1 MHHLTAKGV
10 VLVVEPYY
18 STYKSLGLKKILPYI
33 ALAVLLAL
41 SLLAWQF
48 YEQITL
54 EREERRYN
62 EYINYIVDEITD
74 RLHQY
79 EMILLGGAGV
89 FAASEE
95 VTREEWRDYYEYREV
110 SVRYPGIQG
119 VMFSRVV
126 QPLDLAEH
134 IEEVRAEV
142 FIEYTVWPEGERE
155 VYVPVVYMEP
165 FDERNRRAFGYDV
178 YSDSVRREAMERSQD
193 TGATAITKM
202 TTLVTENEED
212 AQPVLLMSVPVYQ
225 QEMLLNTVDERR
237 AAIKG
242 YISCVFYI
250 NGFMQ
255 NLPGDPINEIYFKI
269 HDGEIV
275 SPESLLYESNI
286 NNGETGG
293 GSEPL
298 FTSQKTLD
306 LYGHQWTFTF
316 ETRPAFEA
324 AVDRYTPKGILA
336 SGFLLSFF
344 VFFYLRSLQ
353 TTGEQAL
360 SLARDMTN
368 TLRESEERYRFLTE
382 NIQDVIWAV
391 DMEGRFTYISPAIEK
406 LTGFTPGEVITMPIN
421 EFVLQE
427 DYNSILKKIK
437 AEMAKPVEKQN
448 QSVTMSARH
457 KTKDDSYVHV
467 EFSASWKLDEQGNLA
482 GMQGSTR
489 DITERRQLEEIINES
504 RRKYQSVVDTQKEM
518 ICRYLPDTTLTFVN
532 DAFCRVHGKSR
543 QELLGSK
550 FLEFTLPES
559 RDELINL
566 INSLSLDKPSIT
578 KEHRAMLPD
587 GSIRWHEW
595 TDQAL
600 FNENGKVIEYQ
611 GVGRDITKR
620 IQAEKEMRRQG
631 FRTRS
636 LLEIASRLNA
646 VLELNTVLRVTCEEI
661 CSALNVSI
669 SGFQLYD
676 ENSENFAIADSLGL
690 PAGFAETMKPL
701 PRELYDQFTKE
712 HGKSNVVFDISLSPD
727 LPFTK
732 LLQKFGIKSLAYAAL
747 EREGKPLGILLAI
760 STEEENT
767 LAPDASELLAGMAD
781 LAASAIDDA
790 VLFKKLEHTNVE
802 LLRAYDATI
811 EGWAY
816 ALDLRDEETEEH
828 SQRVTELTLHIAQ
841 KMGIKDEELVH
852 VKRGALLH
860 DIGKMGVPDSILLK
874 PGPLTEEEWEVMRK
888 HPTHAYEML
897 SRIEYLRPAL
907 DIPYCHHEKWDGS
920 GYPRGLKGSQ
930 IPLPARIFAVVDVC
944 DALTSDRPYRLAW
957 SEVEALELIKKN
969 SGSHFDPEVVE
980 VFLKVIEGGS

>member
-1 MHHLTAKGV
+1 MAVKGV
-10 VLVVEPYY
+10 IFVVVPYN
-18 STYKSLGLKKILPYI
+18 STYKPLGFKKILPFI

-41 SLLAWQF
+41 SLLIWQF
-48 YEQITL
+48 YEQTTL

-79 EMILLGGAGV
+79 EMVLLGGAGV
-89 FAASEE
+89 YAASEE

-119 VMFSRVV
+119 VGFSRVIKP
-126 QPLDLAEH
+126 QDLAEH
-134 IEEVRAEV
+134 IEEIRAEG
-142 FIEYTVWPEGERE
+142 FNEYTVWPEGERE
-155 VYVPVVYMEP
+155 VYVPVVYIEP
-165 FDERNRRAFGYDV
+165 FDERNRRAFGYDL
-178 YSDSVRREAMERSQD
+178 YSEPVRREAMERSRD
-193 TGATAITKM
+193 TGAAVITGM
-202 TTLVTENEED
+202 TTLVTESED
-212 AQPVLLMSVPVYQ
+212 DVQPGLLMFVPVYQ

-242 YISCVFYI
+242 YISCVFRM
-250 NGFMQ
+250 NDLMQ
-255 NLPGDPINEIYFKI
+255 NLLNDPVNELYFQI
-269 HDGEIV
+269 HDGETV
-275 SPESLLYESNI
+275 SSESLLYESSI
-286 NNGETGG
+286 NYGEVERE
-293 GSEPL
+293 SEPL
-298 FTSQKTLD
+298 FTSPKTLD

-316 ETRPAFEA
+316 ETRSAFEA
-324 AVDRYTPKGILA
+324 AVDHYTPKGILA
-336 SGFLLSFF
+336 AGFLLSFF
-344 VFFYLRSLQ
+344 VFFYLRTLQ
-353 TTGEQAL
+353 TTGEKAL

-368 TLRESEERYRFLTE
+368 TLRESEEKYRFLTE

-391 DMEGRFTYISPAIEK
+391 DMEGHFTYISPAIEK
-406 LTGFTPGEVITMPIN
+406 LTGFTPEEVIAMPIN

-427 DYNSILKKIK
+427 DFNAILEKMQ
-437 AEMAKPVEKQN
+437 EELAKPAEEQSL
-448 QSVTMSARH
+448 SVTISARH
-457 KTKDDSYVHV
+457 KTRDDSYVHV

-489 DITERRQLEEIINES
+489 DITERKQLEEIIIES

-532 DAFCRVHGKSR
+532 DAFCRAHGKSR

-550 FLEFTLPES
+550 FLEFTPPES
-559 RDELINL
+559 RDELIKL
-566 INSLSLDKPSIT
+566 LNSLSPDKPSVT

-587 GSIRWHEW
+587 GSIRWHKW

-600 FNENGKVIEYQ
+600 FSENGKVIEYQ

-620 IQAEKEMRRQG
+620 VQAEKEMHRQG

-636 LLEIASRLNA
+636 LLKIASRLNA

-669 SGFQLYD
+669 SVFQLYD
-676 ENSENFAIADSLGL
+676 EHSETFAIADSLGL
-690 PAGFAETMKPL
+690 PTGFAETMEPL
-701 PRELYDQFTKE
+701 PCELYDQFTEK
-712 HGKSNVVFDISLSPD
+712 HGKSNVVPDISLAPD
-727 LPFTK
+727 LPFMK
-732 LLQKFGIKSLAYAAL
+732 LLQKYDIRSLAYAAL
-747 EREGKPLGILLAI
+747 EREGRPMGIILAA
-760 STEEENT
+760 STEDEKA

-790 VLFKKLEHTNVE
+790 ALFKKLEQTNVE

-828 SQRVTELTLHIAQ
+828 SQRVTELTLLIAQ
-841 KMGIKDEELVH
+841 KMGIKDKELVH

-860 DIGKMGVPDSILLK
+860 DIGKISVPDSILLK
-874 PGPLTEEEWEVMRK
+874 PGPLTEEEWKVMRK
-888 HPTHAYEML
+888 HPSHAYEML
-897 SRIEYLRPAL
+897 SRIEYLRLAL
-907 DIPYCHHEKWDGS
+907 DIPYCHHEKWDGT
-920 GYPRGLKGSQ
+920 GYPRGLKDKE
-930 IPLPARIFAVVDVC
+930 IPLPARIFAVVDVY
-944 DALTSDRPYRLAW
+944 DALTSDRPYRKAW
-957 SEVEALELIKKN
+957 SEEDALDLIKKD

-980 VFLKVIEGGS
+980 VFFKEIAGSS